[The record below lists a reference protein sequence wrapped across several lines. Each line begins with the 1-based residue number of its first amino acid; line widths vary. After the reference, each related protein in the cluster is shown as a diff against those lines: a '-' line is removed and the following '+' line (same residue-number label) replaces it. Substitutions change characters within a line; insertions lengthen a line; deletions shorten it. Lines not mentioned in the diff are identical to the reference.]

1 MTKPLK
7 VVQFGVGPIGLE
19 SVKTLLAKQNTGL
32 VELVGVIDIDPAKI
46 GKDVGSLLAEPVTT
60 GVLVSDNAEDVLSTS
75 GVDVVVHTTS
85 SFLDT
90 MYEQL
95 VLCAKHGAN
104 VVSST
109 EELSYPY
116 DRHPE
121 IAKKIDE
128 AAKANNVTIVGSGV
142 NPGYAMDALALMAT
156 GVSTDVNTVA
166 VSRVVDAGKRRK
178 PLQAKVGA
186 GISVEEFAA
195 KKATGKFGHIGLRES
210 LLMIAEGLGWKLD
223 DTKETLDPV
232 VSDKK
237 VVTPHFTVEEGS
249 VAGIHHAIKG
259 YVDGTPVITLDLKM
273 YVGADDPHDAVTV
286 DGTPPIDLIVR
297 GGIFGDTGTIAALVN
312 AVPLVA
318 SAAPGLKTVKDLPL
332 TRAFATL
339 PGK

>member
-19 SVKTLLAKQNTGL
+19 SVKTLLAKQRTGL
-32 VELVGVIDIDPAKI
+32 VELVGVIDIDPAKV
-46 GKDVGSLLAEPVTT
+46 GKDVGDLLPEPVST
-60 GVLVSDNAEDVLSTS
+60 GVIVSDDASATLKSTQA
-75 GVDVVVHTTS
+75 DVVVHTTS
-85 SFLDT
+85 SFLDS

-95 VLCAKHGAN
+95 VLCAEHGAN

-116 DRHPE
+116 DRHPD
-121 IAKKIDE
+121 IAKKIDQ
-128 AAKANNVTIVGSGV
+128 AAKENNVTIVGSGV

-156 GVSTDVNTVA
+156 GVSTDVNSVA

-186 GISVEEFAA
+186 GISVDEFAA

-223 DTKETLDPV
+223 DIKETLDPV
-232 VSDKK
+232 VSDKR

-259 YVDGTPVITLDLKM
+259 FVAGAPVITLDLKM
-273 YVGADDPHDAVTV
+273 YVGADDPHDAVDV
-286 DGTPPIDLIVR
+286 DGTPPIDLIIR

-318 SAAPGLKTVKDLPL
+318 TSAPGLKTVKDLPL